1 MVQRSSGNLLN
12 FSMSVSMR
20 LVRRLLKKRVVHF
33 VNHVVYRGVRNFF
46 LLNRM
51 SCISMLMRFVRT
63 IL

>member
-1 MVQRSSGNLLN
+1 MVQRSCGNFVN
-12 FSMSVSMR
+12 FSMSVG

-33 VNHVVYRGVRNFF
+33 VNHVVDRGVRNFF